1 MPTGQDGHVKKLSAR
16 HTRMGKSFVVEL
28 QKHFLISD
36 RRDGI
41 LEAFNLDLPEFH
53 PVYIENKRVILIEVR
68 QPNTQEL
75 LRFIRFQ
82 SNKDGY
88 CVGGLLMANFKA
100 TLKYRNLG
108 PTKATDEGQ
117 TGQHGDG
124 MKLSALVF

>member
-1 MPTGQDGHVKKLSAR
+1 
-16 HTRMGKSFVVEL
+16 MGKSFVVEL

-88 CVGGLLMANFKA
+88 CVGGLLMANFKQLSNTEIWALAERLRRQTKGRLDNTA
-100 TLKYRNLG
+100 T
-108 PTKATDEGQ
+108 A
-117 TGQHGDG
+117 
-124 MKLSALVF
+124 